1 MKNTKAKAKSKAKS
15 KKLYS
20 FDAQKN
26 KKLRRNIS
34 AASVLTAAIM
44 LVIGFLIVPIRSL
57 YDVPSLGA
65 FLWRAAIIVL
75 GMAACLVIHEEIHL
89 IVMKR
94 MTGKSAEAG
103 FENAYPYIGSSESF
117 GKRSYLIISLA
128 PIVIIGAVLL
138 ALLFIVPKSWFW
150 VVYIIFIMHIS
161 GSVGDFYCAY
171 KIITEKNSIR
181 IKDEGKSV
189 EIWKA

>member
-1 MKNTKAKAKSKAKS
+1 MKNTKAKAKSKS

-20 FDAQKN
+20 FDAQKDI
-26 KKLRRNIS
+26 KLRRNIS
-34 AASVLTAAIM
+34 VASILTALVM
-44 LVIGFLIVPIRSL
+44 LVIGLFIVPIRSL
-57 YDVPSLGA
+57 YDVPRLGA

-75 GMAACLVIHEEIHL
+75 GMAACLAIHEEIH
-89 IVMKR
+89 IITMKR

-103 FENAYPYIGSSESF
+103 FENAYPYIGSRESF
-117 GKRSYLIISLA
+117 DKRSYLVISLA

-150 VVYIIFIMHIS
+150 VVYIIFMMHVS